1 MRETESS
8 IEKRNTHKNHLS
20 KDENL
25 HISFL
30 CCIFALEMT
39 NQSLYDIILPLAIAD
54 VYTYNIP
61 EALLPIAYRQSPIIG
76 CRVLVPLGKKSIIG
90 IIYRQHEGELPANV
104 KVRDVL
110 QIIDDTPIVTTEQ
123 LKLWEWLSSY
133 YMCTLGEVM
142 AAALPSEII
151 DDNYSAATTQYIQLS
166 PAFLAKEAQE
176 QLLGELKRAK
186 KQEQL
191 VRDFLRLAQNYQVE
205 RRALLDQSG
214 VSGAILRTLIDKGI
228 FLEEERPISRLR
240 QYNGE
245 TQQPHPLDSQQT
257 KAIKEIRE
265 SWQEKNVTLLHGVTS
280 SGKTEVYIH
289 LIEEVLQ
296 QGKQVLYLV
305 PEIALTTQLTDRLQ
319 AVFGDK
325 LVVYHSKFS
334 NAERVEIYNQV
345 QCSSTEVQHSSKLSS
360 EEKTILNYIERE
372 ALNHAEQVETP
383 KTRGRL
389 ILGARSAI
397 FLPFSNLGLI
407 IVDEEHE
414 PSYKQQDPAPRYHAR
429 SAAIMMAHWYG
440 AKVLLGTATPSIES
454 YYNALTGK
462 YGLVEMTERFQGL
475 QLPQITLI
483 DLQRQYHRKEMY
495 GHFSDPL
502 VDRIREELAK
512 GKQVILF
519 QNRRGYAPFLQC
531 PSCGEVPKCPNCD
544 VSMTYHKANRTLV
557 CHCCGHSSSAQN
569 HCPKC
574 KTEYRT
580 QGFGT
585 ERLEEEIQGLF
596 PEARVLRMDLDS
608 TRKKDAYQTII
619 DRFAKHEV
627 DILIGTQMVTKGLH
641 FNDVSLVAVLQ
652 ADSLLNQ
659 PDFRSYEHAFQ
670 MLEQVSGRAGR
681 TGSQGEVMIQTF
693 NTKNPVFEFLKTH
706 NYKGLYHQQIA
717 ERELFKYPPYQRLIM
732 LTLRHRDLGRLEA
745 AATLLQ
751 QSLQQSFGERVSG
764 VIIPSVTKV
773 NNQWVRQ
780 IRLRVETTANITR
793 AKALVK
799 EHIAIVQQHEK
810 CKGTII
816 LPDVDPM

>member
-1 MRETESS
+1 M
-8 IEKRNTHKNHLS
+8 
-20 KDENL
+20 
-25 HISFL
+25 
-30 CCIFALEMT
+30 M

-61 EALLPIAYRQSPIIG
+61 EALLPIANRQSPITG

-90 IIYRQHEGELPANV
+90 IIYRQHEGELPASV

-110 QIIDDTPIVTTEQ
+110 QIVDETPIITTEQ

-166 PAFLAKEAQE
+166 PAYLAKEAQQ
-176 QLLGELKRAK
+176 QLIGELKRAK

-191 VRDFLRLAQNYQVE
+191 VRDFLRLAQNYQLE
-205 RRALLDQSG
+205 RRLLLEQTG
-214 VSGAILRTLIDKGI
+214 VSGAILRILIDKGV
-228 FLEEERPISRLR
+228 FLEEQRPMSRLQ
-240 QYNGE
+240 QYTGE
-245 TQQPHPLDSQQT
+245 TQAPHTLDQQQS
-257 KAIKEIRE
+257 KALAAIQQA
-265 SWQEKNVTLLHGVTS
+265 WEKTPVTLLHGVTS

-289 LIEEVLQ
+289 LIDQVLK

-305 PEIALTTQLTDRLQ
+305 PEIALTTQLTDRLR
-319 AVFGDK
+319 AVFGEQ
-325 LVVYHSKFS
+325 LVVYHSRFS

-345 QCSSTEVQHSSKLSS
+345 QYSSTMVQHSSKLSS
-360 EEKTILNYIERE
+360 EKKTILNNFERE
-372 ALNHAEQVETP
+372 ALNYAEQVDTP

-397 FLPFSNLGLI
+397 FLPFSDLGLI

-454 YYNALTGK
+454 YHNALSGK
-462 YGLVEMTERFQGL
+462 YGLVKMKERFQGL
-475 QLPQITLI
+475 QLPQITMI

-495 GHFSDPL
+495 GHFADPL

-519 QNRRGYAPFLQC
+519 QNRRGYAPVLQC
-531 PSCGEVPKCPNCD
+531 AKCGEAPKCPNCD
-544 VSMTYHKANRTLV
+544 VTMTYHKATNALV
-557 CHCCGHSSSAQN
+557 CHYCGHSTRIPSQ
-569 HCPKC
+569 CPKC
-574 KTEYRT
+574 GGEMRT

-585 ERLEEEIQGLF
+585 ERLEEEIKGLF
-596 PEARVLRMDLDS
+596 PEARVARMDLDS
-608 TRKKDAYQTII
+608 TRKKDSYQQII
-619 DRFAKHEV
+619 DDFAAHRV

-652 ADSLLNQ
+652 ADSLLNM
-659 PDFRSYEHAFQ
+659 PDFRSYEQAFQ

-693 NTKNPVFEFLKTH
+693 NLKNPVFEYLKAH
-706 NYKGLYHQQIA
+706 DYEGLYKQQIA
-717 ERELFKYPPYQRLIM
+717 ERELFKYPPYQRVIM
-732 LTLRHRDLGRLEA
+732 LTLRHRDLGRLDA

-751 QSLQQSFGERVSG
+751 QRLQQSFGKRVSG
-764 VIIPSVTKV
+764 VIIPSVTKIS
-773 NNQWVRQ
+773 NQWVRQ
-780 IRLRVETTANITR
+780 IRMRIESTANIAR
-793 AKALVK
+793 AKALLK
-799 EHIAIVQQHEK
+799 EHIIFVQQQEK

>member
-1 MRETESS
+1 M
-8 IEKRNTHKNHLS
+8 
-20 KDENL
+20 
-25 HISFL
+25 
-30 CCIFALEMT
+30 
-39 NQSLYDIILPLAIAD
+39 LYDIILPLAISD
-54 VYTYNIP
+54 VYTYNILETIQYP
-61 EALLPIAYRQSPIIG
+61 QIG
-76 CRVLVPLGKKSIIG
+76 SRVLVPIGRKSIIG
-90 IIYRQHEGELPANV
+90 IIYRRHEGELAPNI
-104 KVRDVL
+104 KVRD
-110 QIIDDTPIVTTEQ
+110 IIQVIDEQPIVTSKQ
-123 LKLWEWLSSY
+123 FQLWEWLAQY

-166 PAFLAKEAQE
+166 PAYIAKEAQE
-176 QLLGELKRAK
+176 QLSKDLQRAK

-205 RRALLDQSG
+205 RRVLLEQSG
-214 VSGAILRTLIDKGI
+214 VSGAILRILIDKGV
-228 FLEEERPISRLR
+228 FLEEQRPISRLQ
-240 QYNGE
+240 QYTGE
-245 TQQPHPLDSQQT
+245 TQSPHTLDQQQSHALT
-257 KAIKEIRE
+257 AIQQA
-265 SWQEKNVTLLHGVTS
+265 WEKTPVTLLHGVTS

-289 LIEEVLQ
+289 LIDQVLK

-305 PEIALTTQLTDRLQ
+305 PEIALTTQLTDRLR
-319 AVFGDK
+319 AVFGDQ
-325 LVVYHSKFS
+325 LVVYHSRFS

-345 QCSSTEVQHSSKLSS
+345 KGDEAMRRRGEEVKG
-360 EEKTILNYIERE
+360 K
-372 ALNHAEQVETP
+372 V
-383 KTRGRL
+383 

-397 FLPFSNLGLI
+397 FLPFNDLGLI

-454 YYNALTGK
+454 YYNALTSK
-462 YGLVEMTERFQGL
+462 YGLVEMKERFQGL
-475 QLPQITLI
+475 QLPQITMV

-495 GHFSDPL
+495 GHFADPL

-519 QNRRGYAPFLQC
+519 QNRRGYAPVLQC
-531 PSCGEVPKCPNCD
+531 TKCGEAPKCPNCD
-544 VSMTYHKANRTLV
+544 VTMTYHKATNALV
-557 CHCCGHSSSAQN
+557 CHYCGHSTRIPSK
-569 HCPKC
+569 CPKC
-574 KTEYRT
+574 GGEMRT

-585 ERLEEEIQGLF
+585 ERLEEEIKGLF
-596 PEARVLRMDLDS
+596 PEARVARMDLDS
-608 TRKKDAYQTII
+608 TRKKDSYQQII
-619 DRFAKHEV
+619 DDFAAHRV

-652 ADSLLNQ
+652 ADSLLNM
-659 PDFRSYEHAFQ
+659 PDFRSYEQAFQ

-693 NTKNPVFEFLKTH
+693 NPKNPVFEYLKTH
-706 NYKGLYHQQIA
+706 DYEGLYKQQIA

-732 LTLRHRDLGRLEA
+732 LTLRHRDLERLEA
-745 AATLLQ
+745 ATTLLQ
-751 QSLQQSFGERVSG
+751 QRLQQSFGERVSG

-773 NNQWVRQ
+773 SNQWVRQ
-780 IRLRVETTANITR
+780 IRLRVETTANIAR
-793 AKALVK
+793 AKAILK
-799 EHIAIVQQHEK
+799 EQILFVQQQEK

>member
-1 MRETESS
+1 M
-8 IEKRNTHKNHLS
+8 
-20 KDENL
+20 
-25 HISFL
+25 
-30 CCIFALEMT
+30 CIFCCTFAAEMT

-54 VYTYNIP
+54 VYSYNIP
-61 EALLPIAYRQSPIIG
+61 DTLLPIANRQSPIIG
-76 CRVLVPLGKKSIIG
+76 CRVLVPLGKKSVIG
-90 IIYRQHEGELPANV
+90 IIYRRHEGELAPNI
-104 KVRDVL
+104 KVRD
-110 QIIDDTPIVTTEQ
+110 IIQVIDEQPIVTAKQ
-123 LKLWEWLSSY
+123 LQLWDWLAQY

-166 PAFLAKEAQE
+166 AAYLAPEAQE
-176 QLLGELKRAK
+176 QLLKELQRAK

-205 RRALLDQSG
+205 RRVLLEQSG
-214 VSGAILRTLIDKGI
+214 VSGAILRILIDKGV
-228 FLEEERPISRLR
+228 FLEEQRPISRLQ
-240 QYNGE
+240 QYTGE
-245 TQQPHPLDSQQT
+245 TQSPHTLDQQQSHALT
-257 KAIKEIRE
+257 AIQQA
-265 SWQEKNVTLLHGVTS
+265 WEKTPVTLLHGVTS

-289 LIEEVLQ
+289 LIDQVLK

-305 PEIALTTQLTDRLQ
+305 PEIALTTQLTDRLR
-319 AVFGDK
+319 AVFGDQ
-325 LVVYHSKFS
+325 LVVYHSRFS

-345 QCSSTEVQHSSKLSS
+345 ADSYTFEQQLCCTELS
-360 EEKTILNYIERE
+360 EPLNQPCRE
-372 ALNHAEQVETP
+372 G
-383 KTRGRL
+383 KL

-397 FLPFSNLGLI
+397 FLPFNNLGLI

-454 YYNALTGK
+454 YNNALTGK
-462 YGLVEMTERFQGL
+462 YGLVEMKERFQGL
-475 QLPQITLI
+475 QLPRITMI

-495 GHFSDPL
+495 GHFADPL
-502 VDRIREELAK
+502 VDRIREELAN

-519 QNRRGYAPFLQC
+519 QNRRGYAPVLQC
-531 PSCGEVPKCPNCD
+531 TKCGEAPKCPNCD
-544 VSMTYHKANRTLV
+544 VTMTYHKATNSLV
-557 CHCCGHSSSAQN
+557 CHYCGHSTRIPSK
-569 HCPKC
+569 CPKC
-574 KTEYRT
+574 DGEMRT

-585 ERLEEEIQGLF
+585 ERLEEEIKGLF
-596 PEARVLRMDLDS
+596 PNARVARMDLDS
-608 TRKKDAYQTII
+608 TRKKDSYQTII
-619 DRFAKHEV
+619 DTFARHKV

-652 ADSLLNQ
+652 ADSLLNT
-659 PDFRSYEHAFQ
+659 PDFRSYEQAFQ

-693 NTKNPVFEFLKTH
+693 NPKNPVFAYLKAH
-706 NYKGLYHQQIA
+706 DYEGLYKQQIA

-732 LTLRHRDLGRLEA
+732 LTLRHRDLDRLDTA
-745 AATLLQ
+745 AALLQ
-751 QSLQQSFGERVSG
+751 QRLQQSFGERVSG

-773 NNQWVRQ
+773 SNQWVRQ
-780 IRLRVETTANITR
+780 IRLRVETTANIAR
-793 AKALVK
+793 AKALLK
-799 EHIAIVQQHEK
+799 EHIVFVQQQEK

>member
-1 MRETESS
+1 M
-8 IEKRNTHKNHLS
+8 

-25 HISFL
+25 HM
-30 CCIFALEMT
+30 CIFCRTFAFEMT
-39 NQSLYDIILPLAIAD
+39 DQSLYDIILPLAIAD
-54 VYTYNIP
+54 VYTYRTPSIP
-61 EALLPIAYRQSPIIG
+61 LQGGRDVIG
-76 CRVLVPLGKKSIIG
+76 CRVLVPLGKKSVIG
-90 IIYRQHEGELPANV
+90 IIYRKHEGELPANV

-110 QIIDDTPIVTTEQ
+110 QIVDETPIVTAEQ
-123 LKLWEWLSSY
+123 IKLWEWLSSY

-151 DDNYSAATTQYIQLS
+151 DDNYSAATTQYIQLA
-166 PAFLAKEAQE
+166 PAYLAKEAQE
-176 QLLGELKRAK
+176 QLFRELKRAK

-205 RRALLDQSG
+205 RRLLLEQTG
-214 VSGAILRTLIDKGI
+214 VSGAILRTSIDKGI

-240 QYNGE
+240 QYKGE
-245 TQQPHPLDSQQT
+245 TQQPHSLDSQQSR
-257 KAIKEIRE
+257 AIEEIRE

-319 AVFGDK
+319 AVFGDR

-334 NAERVEIYNQV
+334 NAERVEIY
-345 QCSSTEVQHSSKLSS
+345 
-360 EEKTILNYIERE
+360 
-372 ALNHAEQVETP
+372 HACHGTLDI
-383 KTRGRL
+383 GRAEPYGIMGKGRV

-397 FLPFSNLGLI
+397 FLPFSELGLI

-429 SAAIMMAHWYG
+429 SAAIMMAQWYG

-454 YYNALTGK
+454 YHNALSGK

-475 QLPQITLI
+475 QLPTITMI

-495 GHFSDPL
+495 GHFADPL

-557 CHCCGHSSSAQN
+557 CHCCGHSISAPS

-693 NTKNPVFEFLKTH
+693 DPKNSLYQH
-706 NYKGLYHQQIA
+706 LIAHDYQGLYSEQIV
-717 ERELFKYPPYQRLIM
+717 ERKAFGFPPYHRMIM
-732 LTLRHRDLGRLEA
+732 LTLKHRDMQRLTA
-745 AATLLQ
+745 ASSMLQ
-751 QSLQQSFGERVSG
+751 QRLQQAFGSRVSG
-764 VIIPSVTKV
+764 VILPSVARTQ
-773 NNQWVRQ
+773 NMYVRQ
-780 IRLRVETTANITR
+780 IRLTIEANANIVR
-793 AKALVK
+793 AKELVR
-799 EHIAIVQQHEK
+799 EHIGFVQQQSA

>member
-1 MRETESS
+1 M
-8 IEKRNTHKNHLS
+8 
-20 KDENL
+20 
-25 HISFL
+25 
-30 CCIFALEMT
+30 CIFCCTFAAEMT

-61 EALLPIAYRQSPIIG
+61 SEGCRLLDASLSDARQANYGTATPIG

-90 IIYRQHEGELPANV
+90 IIYRKHEGELPANV

-110 QIIDDTPIVTTEQ
+110 QIVDDTPIVTAEQ

-151 DDNYSAATTQYIQLS
+151 DDNYTAATTQYIQLS
-166 PAFLAKEAQE
+166 PAYLAPEAQE
-176 QLLGELKRAK
+176 QLLKELQRAK

-205 RRALLDQSG
+205 RRILLEQSG
-214 VSGAILRTLIDKGI
+214 VSGAILRILIDKVV
-228 FLEEERPISRLR
+228 FLEEQRPISRLQ
-240 QYNGE
+240 QYTGE
-245 TQQPHPLDSQQT
+245 TQSPHTLDPQQS
-257 KAIKEIRE
+257 KALAAIQQA
-265 SWQEKNVTLLHGVTS
+265 WEKTPVTLLHGVTS

-289 LIEEVLQ
+289 LIDEVLK

-305 PEIALTTQLTDRLQ
+305 PEIALTTQLTDRLR
-319 AVFGDK
+319 AVFGDQ
-325 LVVYHSKFS
+325 LVVYHSRFS
-334 NAERVEIYNQV
+334 NAERVEIYNAIKENNSEFKIQN
-345 QCSSTEVQHSSKLSS
+345 SK
-360 EEKTILNYIERE
+360 
-372 ALNHAEQVETP
+372 
-383 KTRGRL
+383 L

-397 FLPFSNLGLI
+397 FLPFNNLGLI

-462 YGLVEMTERFQGL
+462 YGLVEMKERFQGL
-475 QLPQITLI
+475 QLPQITMI

-495 GHFSDPL
+495 GHFADPL

-519 QNRRGYAPFLQC
+519 QNRRGYAPVLQC
-531 PSCGEVPKCPNCD
+531 TKCGEAPKCPNCD
-544 VSMTYHKANRTLV
+544 VTMTYHKATNSLI
-557 CHCCGHSSSAQN
+557 CHYCGHSTRIPSK
-569 HCPKC
+569 CPKC
-574 KTEYRT
+574 GGEMRT

-585 ERLEEEIQGLF
+585 ERLEEEIKGLF
-596 PEARVLRMDLDS
+596 PEARVARMDLDS
-608 TRKKDAYQTII
+608 TRKKDSYQQII
-619 DRFAKHEV
+619 DDFAAHRV

-652 ADSLLNQ
+652 ADSLLNT
-659 PDFRSYEHAFQ
+659 PDFRSYEQAFQ

-693 NTKNPVFEFLKTH
+693 NPKNPVFEYLKAH
-706 NYKGLYHQQIA
+706 DYEGLYKQQIA

-732 LTLRHRDLGRLEA
+732 LTLRHRDLGRLDA

-751 QSLQQSFGERVSG
+751 QRLQQSFGKRVSG
-764 VIIPSVTKV
+764 VIIPSVTKIS
-773 NNQWVRQ
+773 NQWVRQ
-780 IRLRVETTANITR
+780 IRLRVETTANIAR
-793 AKALVK
+793 AKTLLK
-799 EHIAIVQQHEK
+799 EQIVFVQQQEK

>member
-1 MRETESS
+1 M
-8 IEKRNTHKNHLS
+8 L
-20 KDENL
+20 
-25 HISFL
+25 F
-30 CCIFALEMT
+30 
-39 NQSLYDIILPLAIAD
+39 DIILPLAIAD

-61 EALLPIAYRQSPIIG
+61 SEIQYPQIG
-76 CRVLVPLGKKSIIG
+76 MRVLVPLGKKSIIG
-90 IIYRQHEGELPANV
+90 IIYRKHEGELPASV

-110 QIIDDTPIVTTEQ
+110 QIIDDTPIVTAEQ

-166 PAFLAKEAQE
+166 PAYLAKEAQE

-205 RRALLDQSG
+205 RRVLLEQSG
-214 VSGAILRTLIDKGI
+214 VSGAILRTLIDKEI

-245 TQQPHPLDSQQT
+245 TQQPHPLDSQQSR
-257 KAIKEIRE
+257 AISEIRE

-289 LIEEVLQ
+289 LIKEVLQ
-296 QGKQVLYLV
+296 QGKQILYLV

-319 AVFGDK
+319 AVFGDR

-334 NAERVEIYNQV
+334 NAERVEIYH
-345 QCSSTEVQHSSKLSS
+345 EVKGD
-360 EEKTILNYIERE
+360 EAMRRE
-372 ALNHAEQVETP
+372 ARV
-383 KTRGRL
+383 

-397 FLPFSNLGLI
+397 FLPFSDLGLI

-429 SAAIMMAHWYG
+429 SAAIMMAGWYG

-454 YYNALTGK
+454 YHNALSGK

-475 QLPQITLI
+475 QLPQITMI

-495 GHFSDPL
+495 GHFADPL
-502 VDRIREELAK
+502 VYRIREELAK

-557 CHCCGHSSSAQN
+557 CHCCGHSTSAPN

-652 ADSLLNQ
+652 ADSLLNT
-659 PDFRSYEHAFQ
+659 PDFRSYEQAFQ

-693 NTKNPVFEFLKTH
+693 DPKNSLYQH
-706 NYKGLYHQQIA
+706 LIQHDYQGLYAEQIA
-717 ERELFKYPPYQRLIM
+717 ERKAFGFPPYYRMIM
-732 LTLRHRDLGRLEA
+732 LTLKHRDMQRLTA
-745 AATLLQ
+745 ASDVLQRRLQ
-751 QSLQQSFGERVSG
+751 QAFGTRVSG
-764 VIIPSVTKV
+764 VIVPSVARTQ
-773 NNQWVRQ
+773 NMYVRQ
-780 IRLRVETTANITR
+780 IRLTIEVTANITR
-793 AKALVK
+793 AKEMVR
-799 EHIAIVQQHEK
+799 EQIRWVQQQTQ
-810 CKGTII
+810 CRGVVI

>member
-1 MRETESS
+1 
-8 IEKRNTHKNHLS
+8 
-20 KDENL
+20 
-25 HISFL
+25 
-30 CCIFALEMT
+30 MT

-54 VYTYNIP
+54 VYTYRISDAR
-61 EALLPIAYRQSPIIG
+61 EASYGTAAPNGDGKAQALIG
-76 CRVLVPLGKKSIIG
+76 RRVLVPLGKKSIIG
-90 IIYRQHEGELPANV
+90 IIYRQHEGELPASV

-110 QIIDDTPIVTTEQ
+110 QIIDDTPIVTAEQ

-166 PAFLAKEAQE
+166 PAYLAKEAQE
-176 QLLGELKRAK
+176 QLFGELKRAK

-205 RRALLDQSG
+205 RRLLLEQSG

-228 FLEEERPISRLR
+228 FIEEERPISRLR
-240 QYNGE
+240 QYKGE
-245 TQQPHPLDSQQT
+245 TQKPHTLDSQQSR
-257 KAIKEIRE
+257 AIDEIRK

-319 AVFGDK
+319 AVFGDR

-334 NAERVEIYNQV
+334 NAERVEIYH
-345 QCSSTEVQHSSKLSS
+345 EVKGD
-360 EEKTILNYIERE
+360 EAMRRE
-372 ALNHAEQVETP
+372 ARV
-383 KTRGRL
+383 

-397 FLPFSNLGLI
+397 FLPFSELGLI

-429 SAAIMMAHWYG
+429 SAAIMMAQWYG

-454 YYNALTGK
+454 YHNALSGK

-475 QLPQITLI
+475 QLPQITMI

-495 GHFSDPL
+495 GHFADPL
-502 VDRIREELAK
+502 VYRIREELAK

-544 VSMTYHKANRTLV
+544 VSITYHKANRTLV
-557 CHCCGHSSSAQN
+557 CHCCGHSTSAPN

-693 NTKNPVFEFLKTH
+693 DPKNSLYQH
-706 NYKGLYHQQIA
+706 LIAHDYQGLYSEQIA
-717 ERELFKYPPYQRLIM
+717 ERKAFGFPPYHRMIM
-732 LTLRHRDLGRLEA
+732 LTLKHRDMQRLTA
-745 AATLLQ
+745 ASSVLQ
-751 QSLQQSFGERVSG
+751 QRLQQAFGSRVSG
-764 VIIPSVTKV
+764 VILPSVARTQ
-773 NNQWVRQ
+773 NMYVRQ
-780 IRLRVETTANITR
+780 IRLTIEANANIVR
-793 AKALVK
+793 AKEMVR
-799 EHIAIVQQHEK
+799 EQSRWVQQQTQ
-810 CKGTII
+810 CKGVVI

>member
-1 MRETESS
+1 M
-8 IEKRNTHKNHLS
+8 L
-20 KDENL
+20 
-25 HISFL
+25 F
-30 CCIFALEMT
+30 
-39 NQSLYDIILPLAIAD
+39 DIILPLAIAD

-61 EALLPIAYRQSPIIG
+61 NTLLPIANCQSPIIG

-90 IIYRQHEGELPANV
+90 IIYRKHEGELPENV
-104 KVRDVL
+104 KVRDIL
-110 QIIDDTPIVTTEQ
+110 QVVDGTPIVTPQQ
-123 LKLWEWLSSY
+123 LQLWEWLSSY

-151 DDNYSAATTQYIQLS
+151 DDNFSAATTQYIQLS
-166 PAFLAKEAQE
+166 PAYIATGAQE

-191 VRDFLRLAQNYQVE
+191 VRDFLHLAQNYQVE
-205 RRALLDQSG
+205 RRVLLEQSG

-240 QYNGE
+240 QYTGN
-245 TQQPHPLDSQQT
+245 TQTPHTLDNQQSR
-257 KAIKEIRE
+257 AITEIRD
-265 SWQEKNVTLLHGVTS
+265 SWKEKNVTLLHGVTS

-289 LIEEVLQ
+289 LIDEVLK

-305 PEIALTTQLTDRLQ
+305 PEIALTTQLPDRLQ

-325 LVVYHSKFS
+325 LVVYHSRFS
-334 NAERVEIYNQV
+334 NAERVEIYNEV

-360 EEKTILNYIERE
+360 KEKTILNNIERE
-372 ALNHAEQVETP
+372 ALNYAEQVDTP

-397 FLPFSNLGLI
+397 FLPFSDLGLI

-429 SAAIMMAHWYG
+429 SAAIMMAQWYG

-454 YYNALTGK
+454 YYNALSGK
-462 YGLVEMTERFQGL
+462 YGLVEMKERFQGL
-475 QLPQITLI
+475 QLPRITMI

-495 GHFSDPL
+495 GHFADPL

-531 PSCGEVPKCPNCD
+531 PNCGEVPKCPNCD
-544 VSMTYHKANRTLV
+544 VSMTYHKANHTLV
-557 CHCCGHSSSAQN
+557 CHCCGHSATAPN

-585 ERLEEEIQGLF
+585 ERLEEEIHGLF
-596 PEARVLRMDLDS
+596 PNARVARMDLDS

-619 DRFAKHEV
+619 DQFAKHEV

-659 PDFRSYEHAFQ
+659 PNFRSYEQAFQ

-693 NTKNPVFEFLKTH
+693 DPKNSLYQHLIEH
-706 NYKGLYHQQIA
+706 DYQGLFAEQIA
-717 ERELFKYPPYQRLIM
+717 ERQAFAFPPFHRMIM
-732 LTLRHRDLGRLEA
+732 LTLKHRDMGRLEA
-745 AATLLQ
+745 ASGLLQ
-751 QSLQQSFGERVSG
+751 QRLQQVFGARISG
-764 VIIPSVTKV
+764 VIMPSIARTQ
-773 NNQWVRQ
+773 NMHVRQ
-780 IRLRVETTANITR
+780 IRLTIEANANIAR
-793 AKALVK
+793 AKEMVREQIKLVM
-799 EHIAIVQQHEK
+799 QHATS
-810 CKGTII
+810 KGTII
-816 LPDVDPM
+816 QPDVDPM

>member
-1 MRETESS
+1 MGNES
-8 IEKRNTHKNHLS
+8 L
-20 KDENL
+20 
-25 HISFL
+25 F
-30 CCIFALEMT
+30 
-39 NQSLYDIILPLAIAD
+39 DIILPLAIAD
-54 VYTYNIP
+54 VYTYRIP
-61 EALLPIAYRQSPIIG
+61 SIPLQGGRDVIG

-90 IIYRQHEGELPANV
+90 IIYRKHEGELPASV

-110 QIIDDTPIVTTEQ
+110 QIVDETPIVTAEQ

-205 RRALLDQSG
+205 RRILLEQSG

-240 QYNGE
+240 QYTGE
-245 TQQPHPLDSQQT
+245 TQIPHSLDSQQSR
-257 KAIKEIRE
+257 AIAEIRE

-334 NAERVEIYNQV
+334 NAERVEIYHEVRQASPK
-345 QCSSTEVQHSSKLSS
+345 SSPKGKDFNFE
-360 EEKTILNYIERE
+360 
-372 ALNHAEQVETP
+372 ETP
-383 KTRGRL
+383 PSFQGGDGGRL

-397 FLPFSNLGLI
+397 FLPFSDLGLI

-429 SAAIMMAHWYG
+429 SAAIMMAQWYG

-454 YYNALTGK
+454 YHNALNGK

-475 QLPQITLI
+475 QLPQITMI

-495 GHFSDPL
+495 GHFADPL

-544 VSMTYHKANRTLV
+544 VSMTYHKANRSLV
-557 CHCCGHSSSAQN
+557 CHCCGHSTSAPTL
-569 HCPKC
+569 CPKC
-574 KTEYRT
+574 KIEYRT

-693 NTKNPVFEFLKTH
+693 DPKNSLYQH
-706 NYKGLYHQQIA
+706 LIQHDYQGLYAEQIA
-717 ERELFKYPPYQRLIM
+717 ERKAFSFPPYHRMIM
-732 LTLRHRDLGRLEA
+732 LTLKHRDMGRLEA
-745 AATLLQ
+745 ASGLLQ
-751 QSLQQSFGERVSG
+751 QRLHQAFGSRVSG
-764 VIIPSVTKV
+764 VIVPSVARTQ
-773 NNQWVRQ
+773 NMYVRQ
-780 IRLRVETTANITR
+780 IRLTIEANANITR
-793 AKALVK
+793 AKEMVR
-799 EHIAIVQQHEK
+799 EQSRWVQQQTQ
-810 CKGTII
+810 CKGVVI

>member
-1 MRETESS
+1 M
-8 IEKRNTHKNHLS
+8 
-20 KDENL
+20 

-30 CCIFALEMT
+30 FCTFAFEMT

-61 EALLPIAYRQSPIIG
+61 EALLPIAYRLSPITG

-90 IIYRQHEGELPANV
+90 IIYRQHEGELPASV

-110 QIIDDTPIVTTEQ
+110 QIVDETPIITAEQ

-166 PAFLAKEAQE
+166 PAYLAKEAQQ
-176 QLLGELKRAK
+176 QLIGELKRAK

-191 VRDFLRLAQNYQVE
+191 VQDFLRLAQNYQLE
-205 RRALLDQSG
+205 RRLLLEQTG

-228 FLEEERPISRLR
+228 FIEEERPISRLR
-240 QYNGE
+240 QYNGD
-245 TQQPHPLDSQQT
+245 TQKPHSLDSQQSI
-257 KAIKEIRE
+257 AIAEIRE

-334 NAERVEIYNQV
+334 NAERVEIYH
-345 QCSSTEVQHSSKLSS
+345 EVKGD
-360 EEKTILNYIERE
+360 EAMRRE
-372 ALNHAEQVETP
+372 ARV
-383 KTRGRL
+383 

-462 YGLVEMTERFQGL
+462 YGLVEMKERYKGL
-475 QLPQITLI
+475 QLPQITMI

-495 GHFSDPL
+495 GHFADPL
-502 VDRIREELAK
+502 VDRIREELSK

-519 QNRRGYAPFLQC
+519 QNRRGYAPVLQC
-531 PSCGEVPKCPNCD
+531 TKCGEAPKCPNCD
-544 VSMTYHKANRTLV
+544 VTMTYHKATNSLV
-557 CHCCGHSSSAQN
+557 CHYCGHSTRIPSK
-569 HCPKC
+569 CPKC
-574 KTEYRT
+574 GGEMRT

-585 ERLEEEIQGLF
+585 ERLEEEIKGLF
-596 PEARVLRMDLDS
+596 PDARVARMDLDS
-608 TRKKDAYQTII
+608 TRKKDSYQQII
-619 DRFAKHEV
+619 DDFAAHRV

-641 FNDVSLVAVLQ
+641 FNEVSLVAVLQ
-652 ADSLLNQ
+652 ADSLLNT
-659 PDFRSYEHAFQ
+659 PDFRSYEQAFQ

-693 NTKNPVFEFLKTH
+693 NPKNPVFEHLKAH
-706 NYKGLYHQQIA
+706 DYEGLYKQQIA

-732 LTLRHRDLGRLEA
+732 LTLRHRDLGRLDA

-751 QSLQQSFGERVSG
+751 QRLQQSFGDRVSR

-773 NNQWVRQ
+773 SNQWVRQ
-780 IRLRVETTANITR
+780 IRLRIETTANIAR
-793 AKALVK
+793 AKALLK
-799 EHIAIVQQHEK
+799 EHIAFVQQQEK

>member
-1 MRETESS
+1 M
-8 IEKRNTHKNHLS
+8 
-20 KDENL
+20 
-25 HISFL
+25 
-30 CCIFALEMT
+30 M

-54 VYTYNIP
+54 VYTYRVSDA
-61 EALLPIAYRQSPIIG
+61 ALRAPQQSTDCSGPPLRDGVPPIG

-90 IIYRQHEGELPANV
+90 IIYRKHEGELPASV

-110 QIIDDTPIVTTEQ
+110 QIIDDTPIVTAEQ

-166 PAFLAKEAQE
+166 PAYLAKEAQE

-205 RRALLDQSG
+205 RRILLEQSG

-240 QYNGE
+240 QYTGE
-245 TQQPHPLDSQQT
+245 TQKPHTLDSQQSR
-257 KAIKEIRE
+257 AIAEIRE

-296 QGKQVLYLV
+296 LGKQVLYLV

-319 AVFGDK
+319 AIFGDK

-334 NAERVEIYNQV
+334 NAERVEIYH
-345 QCSSTEVQHSSKLSS
+345 EVKGD
-360 EEKTILNYIERE
+360 EAMRRE
-372 ALNHAEQVETP
+372 ARV
-383 KTRGRL
+383 

-397 FLPFSNLGLI
+397 FLPFSELGLI

-429 SAAIMMAHWYG
+429 SAAIMMAGWYG

-454 YYNALTGK
+454 YHNALSRK

-475 QLPQITLI
+475 QLPQITMI

-495 GHFSDPL
+495 GHFADPL
-502 VDRIREELAK
+502 VYRIREELAK

-557 CHCCGHSSSAQN
+557 CHCCGHSTSAPN

-652 ADSLLNQ
+652 ADSLLNT

-681 TGSQGEVMIQTF
+681 TGSQGEVMLQTF
-693 NTKNPVFEFLKTH
+693 DPKNSLYQH
-706 NYKGLYHQQIA
+706 LIQHDYQGLYAEQIA
-717 ERELFKYPPYQRLIM
+717 ERKAFGFPPYYRMIMLMLKHRDMQRL
-732 LTLRHRDLGRLEA
+732 TA
-745 AATLLQ
+745 ASDMLQ
-751 QSLQQSFGERVSG
+751 QRLQQAFGTRVSG
-764 VIIPSVTKV
+764 VIVPSVARTQ
-773 NNQWVRQ
+773 NMYVRQ
-780 IRLRVETTANITR
+780 IRLTIEANANITR
-793 AKALVK
+793 AKALLK
-799 EHIAIVQQHEK
+799 EHISFVQQQDK

>member
-1 MRETESS
+1 
-8 IEKRNTHKNHLS
+8 
-20 KDENL
+20 
-25 HISFL
+25 
-30 CCIFALEMT
+30 MT

-54 VYTYNIP
+54 VYTYRVVDAR
-61 EALLPIAYRQSPIIG
+61 EASYGTAAPIG
-76 CRVLVPLGKKSIIG
+76 CRVLVPLGKKSVIG
-90 IIYRQHEGELPANV
+90 IIYRKHEGELPANV

-110 QIIDDTPIVTTEQ
+110 QIVDETPIVTAEQ
-123 LKLWEWLSSY
+123 IKLWEWLSSY

-151 DDNYSAATTQYIQLS
+151 DDNYSAATTQYIQLA
-166 PAFLAKEAQE
+166 PAYLAQEAQE
-176 QLLGELKRAK
+176 QLFRELKRAK

-205 RRALLDQSG
+205 RRLLLEQAG

-240 QYNGE
+240 QYKGE
-245 TQQPHPLDSQQT
+245 TQKPHTLDSQQSR
-257 KAIKEIRE
+257 AIEEIRK

-319 AVFGDK
+319 AVFGDR

-334 NAERVEIYNQV
+334 NAERVEIY
-345 QCSSTEVQHSSKLSS
+345 
-360 EEKTILNYIERE
+360 
-372 ALNHAEQVETP
+372 HACHGTLDI
-383 KTRGRL
+383 GRAEPYGIMGKGRV

-397 FLPFSNLGLI
+397 FLPFSELGLI
-407 IVDEEHE
+407 VVDEEHE

-429 SAAIMMAHWYG
+429 SAAIMMAQWHG

-454 YYNALTGK
+454 YHNALSGK

-475 QLPQITLI
+475 QLPTITMI

-495 GHFSDPL
+495 GHFADPL

-557 CHCCGHSSSAQN
+557 CHCCGHSISAPS

-608 TRKKDAYQTII
+608 TRKKDAYQRII

-693 NTKNPVFEFLKTH
+693 NPKNSLYQH
-706 NYKGLYHQQIA
+706 LIAHDYQGLYSEQIA
-717 ERELFKYPPYQRLIM
+717 ERKAFGFPPDHRMIM
-732 LTLRHRDLGRLEA
+732 LTLKHRDMQRLTA
-745 AATLLQ
+745 ASSMLQ
-751 QSLQQSFGERVSG
+751 QRLQQAFGRRVSG
-764 VIIPSVTKV
+764 VILPTVARTQ
-773 NNQWVRQ
+773 NMYVRQ
-780 IRLRVETTANITR
+780 IRLTIEANANIVR
-793 AKALVK
+793 AKELVR
-799 EHIAIVQQHEK
+799 EHIGFVQQQSA

>member
-1 MRETESS
+1 
-8 IEKRNTHKNHLS
+8 
-20 KDENL
+20 
-25 HISFL
+25 
-30 CCIFALEMT
+30 MT

-61 EALLPIAYRQSPIIG
+61 EALLPIANSQSPIIG

-90 IIYRQHEGELPANV
+90 IIYRQHEGELPASV
-104 KVRDVL
+104 KVRDVM
-110 QIIDDTPIVTTEQ
+110 QIVDETPIVTAEQ

-166 PAFLAKEAQE
+166 PAYLAKEAHE

-205 RRALLDQSG
+205 RRLLLERTG

-240 QYNGE
+240 QYKGE
-245 TQQPHPLDSQQT
+245 TQQPHPLDSQQSR
-257 KAIKEIRE
+257 AIEEIRK

-334 NAERVEIYNQV
+334 NAERVEIYH
-345 QCSSTEVQHSSKLSS
+345 EVKGD
-360 EEKTILNYIERE
+360 EAMRRE
-372 ALNHAEQVETP
+372 ARV
-383 KTRGRL
+383 

-397 FLPFSNLGLI
+397 FLPFNNLELI

-414 PSYKQQDPAPRYHAR
+414 PNYKQQDPAPRYHAR

-454 YYNALTGK
+454 YHNALSGK
-462 YGLVEMTERFQGL
+462 YGLVEMKERFQGL
-475 QLPQITLI
+475 QLPQITMI

-495 GHFSDPL
+495 GHFADPL
-502 VDRIREELAK
+502 VDKIREELAK

-519 QNRRGYAPFLQC
+519 QNRRGYAPVLQC
-531 PSCGEVPKCPNCD
+531 TKCGEAPKCPNCD
-544 VSMTYHKANRTLV
+544 VTMTYHKATNSLV
-557 CHCCGHSSSAQN
+557 CHYCGHSTRIPSQ
-569 HCPKC
+569 CPKC
-574 KTEYRT
+574 GGEMRT

-585 ERLEEEIQGLF
+585 ERLEEEINGLF
-596 PEARVLRMDLDS
+596 PEARVARMDLDS

-619 DRFAKHEV
+619 DQFANHEV

-652 ADSLLNQ
+652 ADSLLNT
-659 PDFRSYEHAFQ
+659 PDFRSYEQAFQ

-693 NTKNPVFEFLKTH
+693 NPKNPVFEFLKTH
-706 NYKGLYHQQIA
+706 DYEGLYSQQIA

-745 AATLLQ
+745 AASLLQ
-751 QSLQQSFGERVSG
+751 QRLQQSFGERVSG

-773 NNQWVRQ
+773 SNQWVRQ
-780 IRLRVETTANITR
+780 IRLRIETTANIAR

-799 EHIAIVQQHEK
+799 EHITFVQQHEK

>member
-1 MRETESS
+1 M
-8 IEKRNTHKNHLS
+8 L
-20 KDENL
+20 
-25 HISFL
+25 F
-30 CCIFALEMT
+30 
-39 NQSLYDIILPLAIAD
+39 DIILPLAIAD

-61 EALLPIAYRQSPIIG
+61 ETIQYPLTG
-76 CRVLVPLGKKSIIG
+76 KRVLVPLGRKSIIG
-90 IIYRQHEGELPANV
+90 IIYRKHEGELPANI

-110 QIIDDTPIVTTEQ
+110 QIIDEEPIVTAEQ

-151 DDNYSAATTQYIQLS
+151 DDNYSAATTQYIQLA
-166 PAFLAKEAQE
+166 PAYLAKEAQE

-205 RRALLDQSG
+205 RRVLLEQSG
-214 VSGAILRTLIDKGI
+214 VSGAILRTLIEKGV
-228 FLEEERPISRLR
+228 FLDEQRPVSRLL
-240 QYNGE
+240 QYTGE
-245 TQQPHPLDSQQT
+245 IQSPKTLDIQQSRALT
-257 KAIKEIRE
+257 AIQRA
-265 SWQEKNVTLLHGVTS
+265 WEKTPVTLLHGVTS

-289 LIEEVLQ
+289 LIDQALK

-305 PEIALTTQLTDRLQ
+305 PEIALTTQLTDRLR
-319 AVFGDK
+319 AVFGDQ
-325 LVVYHSKFS
+325 LLVYHSKFS

-345 QCSSTEVQHSSKLSS
+345 QHSSKIVQNSS
-360 EEKTILNYIERE
+360 ILNDTKRE
-372 ALNHAEQVETP
+372 ALNNIEHSKRREA
-383 KTRGRL
+383 RGRV

-397 FLPFSNLGLI
+397 FLPFNDLGLI

-429 SAAIMMAHWYG
+429 SAAIMMAYWYG
-440 AKVLLGTATPSIES
+440 AKALLGTATPSIES
-454 YYNALTGK
+454 YYNALIGK
-462 YGLVEMTERFQGL
+462 YGLVEMKERFQGL
-475 QLPQITLI
+475 QLPQISMI

-495 GHFSDPL
+495 GHFADPL

-519 QNRRGYAPFLQC
+519 QNRRGYAPVLQC
-531 PSCGEVPKCPNCD
+531 TKCGEAPKCPNCD
-544 VSMTYHKANRTLV
+544 VTMTYHKATNSLV
-557 CHCCGHSSSAQN
+557 CHYCGHSTRIPSK
-569 HCPKC
+569 CPKC
-574 KTEYRT
+574 GGEMRT

-596 PEARVLRMDLDS
+596 PEARVARMDLDS

-619 DRFAKHEV
+619 DRFANHEV

-652 ADSLLNQ
+652 ADSLLNT
-659 PDFRSYEHAFQ
+659 PDFRSYEQAFQ

-693 NTKNPVFEFLKTH
+693 NPKNPIFEYLKTH
-706 NYKGLYHQQIA
+706 DYEGLYQQQIA

-751 QSLQQSFGERVSG
+751 QRLQQSFGERVSG
-764 VIIPSVTKV
+764 VIIPSVTKIS
-773 NNQWVRQ
+773 NQWVRQ
-780 IRLRVETTANITR
+780 IRLRVETTANIAQ

-799 EHIAIVQQHEK
+799 EHITFVQRQEK
-810 CKGTII
+810 SKGTII

>member
-1 MRETESS
+1 M
-8 IEKRNTHKNHLS
+8 
-20 KDENL
+20 
-25 HISFL
+25 
-30 CCIFALEMT
+30 
-39 NQSLYDIILPLAIAD
+39 LYDIILPLAIAD
-54 VYTYNIP
+54 VYTYRTPSIP
-61 EALLPIAYRQSPIIG
+61 LQGGRDLIG

-90 IIYRQHEGELPANV
+90 IIYRKHEGELPATV

-110 QIIDDTPIVTTEQ
+110 QIIDDTPIVTPQQ

-151 DDNYSAATTQYIQLS
+151 DDNYSAATTQYIHLHPSQADPLQREITLNS
-166 PAFLAKEAQE
+166 LR
-176 QLLGELKRAK
+176 RAK
-186 KQEQL
+186 
-191 VRDFLRLAQNYQVE
+191 AQYKLLDTALWLMDIGYGTPKGLKDNGVE
-205 RRALLDQSG
+205 RRVLLEKSG

-240 QYNGE
+240 QYTGDI
-245 TQQPHPLDSQQT
+245 QAPHTLDSQQSR
-257 KAIKEIRE
+257 AITEIRE
-265 SWQEKNVTLLHGVTS
+265 SWKEKNVTLLHGVTS

-289 LIEEVLQ
+289 LIDEVLK

-305 PEIALTTQLTDRLQ
+305 PEIALTTQLTDRLR

-325 LVVYHSKFS
+325 LVVYHSRFS

-345 QCSSTEVQHSSKLSS
+345 QYSSTLSSK
-360 EEKTILNYIERE
+360 EKTIMNNIERE
-372 ALNHAEQVETP
+372 ALNYVEQVDTP
-383 KTRGRL
+383 KKMGRL

-397 FLPFSNLGLI
+397 FLPFSDLGLI

-429 SAAIMMAHWYG
+429 SAAIMMAQWYN

-454 YYNALTGK
+454 YNNALNEK

-475 QLPQITLI
+475 QLPHITLI

-495 GHFSDPL
+495 GHFADPL
-502 VDRIREELAK
+502 VDRICEELAK
-512 GKQVILF
+512 GKQIILF

-557 CHCCGHSSSAQN
+557 CHCCGHSTSAPTL
-569 HCPKC
+569 CPKC

-585 ERLEEEIQGLF
+585 ERLEEEIKGLF
-596 PEARVLRMDLDS
+596 PEARVARMDLDS

-652 ADSLLNQ
+652 ADSILNQ

-681 TGSQGEVMIQTF
+681 TGAQGEVMIQTF
-693 NTKNPVFEFLKTH
+693 DPKNS
-706 NYKGLYHQQIA
+706 LYQHLIQHDYQALYAEQMA
-717 ERELFKYPPYQRLIM
+717 ERQAFAFPPFHRIIM
-732 LTLRHRDLGRLEA
+732 LTLKHRDLQRLTA
-745 AATLLQ
+745 ASDMLQ
-751 QSLQQSFGERVSG
+751 QRLQQVFGARVSG
-764 VIIPSVTKV
+764 VIIPSIARTQ
-773 NNQWVRQ
+773 NMYVRQ
-780 IRLRVETTANITR
+780 IRLTIEANANITR
-793 AKALVK
+793 AKEMVR
-799 EHIAIVQQHEK
+799 EQIGFVQQQAP

>member
-1 MRETESS
+1 
-8 IEKRNTHKNHLS
+8 
-20 KDENL
+20 
-25 HISFL
+25 
-30 CCIFALEMT
+30 MT
-39 NQSLYDIILPLAIAD
+39 DHSLYDIILPLAIAD

-61 EALLPIAYRQSPIIG
+61 ASLLPIANSQSPLTG
-76 CRVLVPLGKKSIIG
+76 RRVLIPLGKKSIIG
-90 IIYRQHEGELPANV
+90 IIYCKHEGELPASV

-151 DDNYSAATTQYIQLS
+151 DDNYSVATTQYIQLS
-166 PAFLAKEAQE
+166 PAYLAKEAQE
-176 QLLGELKRAK
+176 QLLGDLKRAK

-205 RRALLDQSG
+205 RRLLLEQAG

-228 FLEEERPISRLR
+228 FLEEARPISRLR
-240 QYNGE
+240 QYTGE
-245 TQQPHPLDSQQT
+245 IQQPHTLDSQQSR
-257 KAIKEIRE
+257 AIAAIRE

-289 LIEEVLQ
+289 LIEEILN

-334 NAERVEIYNQV
+334 NAERVEIYNTIQENNSEFKI
-345 QCSSTEVQHSSKLSS
+345 QNSK
-360 EEKTILNYIERE
+360 
-372 ALNHAEQVETP
+372 
-383 KTRGRL
+383 L

-397 FLPFSNLGLI
+397 FLPFNDLGLI
-407 IVDEEHE
+407 VVDEEHE

-429 SAAIMMAHWYG
+429 SAAIMMAHWFK

-454 YYNALTGK
+454 YYNALIGK

-475 QLPQITLI
+475 QLPKITMI

-502 VDRIREELAK
+502 VDRMREELAR

-519 QNRRGYAPFLQC
+519 QNRRGYAPVLQC
-531 PSCGEVPKCPNCD
+531 TKCGEAPKCPNCD
-544 VSMTYHKANRTLV
+544 VTMTFHKTTNSLV
-557 CHCCGHSSSAQN
+557 CHYCGHSTRIPAI
-569 HCPKC
+569 CPKC
-574 KTEYRT
+574 GGEMRT

-585 ERLEEEIQGLF
+585 ERLEEEIKGLF
-596 PEARVLRMDLDS
+596 PEVRVARMDLDS
-608 TRKKDAYQTII
+608 TRKKDSYQQII
-619 DRFAKHEV
+619 DDFAAHRV

-659 PDFRSYEHAFQ
+659 PDFRSYEQAFQ

-693 NTKNPVFEFLKTH
+693 NPKNPVFEHLKAH
-706 NYKGLYHQQIA
+706 DYKGLYCQQIA

-732 LTLRHRDLGRLEA
+732 LNLRHRDLDRLNA

-751 QSLQQSFGERVSG
+751 QRLQQSFEERVSG

-773 NNQWVRQ
+773 SNQWIRQ
-780 IRLRVETTANITR
+780 IRLRIETTANIAR
-793 AKALVK
+793 AKSILK
-799 EHIAIVQQHEK
+799 EHITFILQQDN
-810 CKGTII
+810 CKGTSIQLDI
-816 LPDVDPM
+816 DPI

>member
-1 MRETESS
+1 
-8 IEKRNTHKNHLS
+8 
-20 KDENL
+20 
-25 HISFL
+25 
-30 CCIFALEMT
+30 MT
-39 NQSLYDIILPLAIAD
+39 NQSLYDIILPLAIGG
-54 VYTYNIP
+54 VYTYRTPSIP
-61 EALLPIAYRQSPIIG
+61 LQGGRDLIG
-76 CRVLVPLGKKSIIG
+76 CRVLVPLGKKSVIG
-90 IIYRQHEGELPANV
+90 IIYRRHEGELAPNI
-104 KVRDVL
+104 KVRDIIQVIDEQPVVTPKQL
-110 QIIDDTPIVTTEQ
+110 Q
-123 LKLWEWLSSY
+123 LWEWLAQY

-166 PAFLAKEAQE
+166 PAYLAPEAQE
-176 QLLGELKRAK
+176 QLLKELQRAK

-205 RRALLDQSG
+205 RRVLLEQSG
-214 VSGAILRTLIDKGI
+214 VSGAILRTLIDKGV
-228 FLEEERPISRLR
+228 FLEDQRPISRLQ
-240 QYNGE
+240 QYTGE
-245 TQQPHPLDSQQT
+245 TQSPHTLDQQQSH
-257 KAIKEIRE
+257 ALASIQQA
-265 SWQEKNVTLLHGVTS
+265 WEKTPVTLLHGVTS

-289 LIEEVLQ
+289 LIDQVLK

-305 PEIALTTQLTDRLQ
+305 PEIALTTQLTDRLR
-319 AVFGDK
+319 AVFGEQ
-325 LVVYHSKFS
+325 LVVYHSRFS
-334 NAERVEIYNQV
+334 NAERVEIYH
-345 QCSSTEVQHSSKLSS
+345 EVKGD
-360 EEKTILNYIERE
+360 EAMRRE
-372 ALNHAEQVETP
+372 ARV
-383 KTRGRL
+383 

-440 AKVLLGTATPSIES
+440 AKVLLGTATPSVES

-462 YGLVEMTERFQGL
+462 YGLVEMKERYKGL
-475 QLPQITLI
+475 QLPQITMI

-495 GHFSDPL
+495 GHFADPL

-519 QNRRGYAPFLQC
+519 QNRRGYAPVLQC
-531 PSCGEVPKCPNCD
+531 TKCGEAPKCPNCD
-544 VSMTYHKANRTLV
+544 VTMTYHKATNSLV
-557 CHCCGHSSSAQN
+557 CHYCGHSTRIPSK
-569 HCPKC
+569 CPKC
-574 KTEYRT
+574 GGEMRT

-585 ERLEEEIQGLF
+585 ERLEEEIKGLF
-596 PEARVLRMDLDS
+596 PDARVARMDLDS
-608 TRKKDAYQTII
+608 TRKKDSYQRII
-619 DRFAKHEV
+619 DDFAAHRV

-652 ADSLLNQ
+652 ADSLLNT
-659 PDFRSYEHAFQ
+659 PDFRSYEQAFQ

-693 NTKNPVFEFLKTH
+693 NPKNPVFEHLKAH
-706 NYKGLYHQQIA
+706 DYEGLYKQQIA

-732 LTLRHRDLGRLEA
+732 LTLRHRDLGRLDA

-751 QSLQQSFGERVSG
+751 QRLQQSFGDRVSG

-773 NNQWVRQ
+773 SNQWVRQ
-780 IRLRVETTANITR
+780 IRLRVETNANIAR
-793 AKALVK
+793 AKTLLK
-799 EHIAIVQQHEK
+799 EHISFVQQQEN

>member
-1 MRETESS
+1 
-8 IEKRNTHKNHLS
+8 
-20 KDENL
+20 
-25 HISFL
+25 
-30 CCIFALEMT
+30 MT

-54 VYTYNIP
+54 VYTYRTPSIP
-61 EALLPIAYRQSPIIG
+61 LQGGRDVIG

-90 IIYRQHEGELPANV
+90 IIYRKHEGELPANV

-110 QIIDDTPIVTTEQ
+110 QIVDETPIVTAEQ

-151 DDNYSAATTQYIQLS
+151 DDNYSAATTQYIQLA
-166 PAFLAKEAQE
+166 PAYLAKEAQE
-176 QLLGELKRAK
+176 QLFGELKRAK

-205 RRALLDQSG
+205 RRLLLEQTG

-240 QYNGE
+240 QYKGE
-245 TQQPHPLDSQQT
+245 TQQPHTLDSQQSR
-257 KAIKEIRE
+257 AIEEIRK

-319 AVFGDK
+319 AVFGDR

-334 NAERVEIYNQV
+334 NAERVEIYN
-345 QCSSTEVQHSSKLSS
+345 EVKGDRL
-360 EEKTILNYIERE
+360 K
-372 ALNHAEQVETP
+372 V
-383 KTRGRL
+383 KGRV

-397 FLPFSNLGLI
+397 FLPFSELGLI
-407 IVDEEHE
+407 VVDEEHE

-429 SAAIMMAHWYG
+429 SAAIMMAQWYG

-454 YYNALTGK
+454 YHNALSGK

-475 QLPQITLI
+475 QLPKITMI

-495 GHFSDPL
+495 GHFADPL

-557 CHCCGHSSSAQN
+557 CHCCGHSISAPS

-585 ERLEEEIQGLF
+585 ERLEEEIKGLF
-596 PEARVLRMDLDS
+596 PDARVLRMDLDS

-627 DILIGTQMVTKGLH
+627 NILIGTQMVTKGLH

-693 NTKNPVFEFLKTH
+693 DPKNSLYQH
-706 NYKGLYHQQIA
+706 LIAHDYQGLYSEQIA
-717 ERELFKYPPYQRLIM
+717 ERKAFGFPPYHRMIM
-732 LTLRHRDLGRLEA
+732 LTLKHRDMQRLTA
-745 AATLLQ
+745 ASSMLQ
-751 QSLQQSFGERVSG
+751 QRLQQVFGSRVSG
-764 VIIPSVTKV
+764 VILPSMARTQ
-773 NNQWVRQ
+773 NMYVRQ
-780 IRLRVETTANITR
+780 IRLTIEATANIAR
-793 AKALVK
+793 AKEMVREQIRWVL
-799 EHIAIVQQHEK
+799 QQTT

>member
-1 MRETESS
+1 M
-8 IEKRNTHKNHLS
+8 L
-20 KDENL
+20 
-25 HISFL
+25 F
-30 CCIFALEMT
+30 
-39 NQSLYDIILPLAIAD
+39 DIILPLAIAD
-54 VYTYNIP
+54 VYTYRVVDAR
-61 EALLPIAYRQSPIIG
+61 EASYGTAMPIGYGTAMPIGNGTAQAPIG

-90 IIYRQHEGELPANV
+90 IIYRKHEGELPKSV
-104 KVRDVL
+104 KVRDIL
-110 QIIDDTPIVTTEQ
+110 QIVDDTPIVTAEQ

-151 DDNYSAATTQYIQLS
+151 DDNYSAATTQYIQLA
-166 PAFLAKEAQE
+166 PAYLAKEAQE
-176 QLLGELKRAK
+176 QLLGAFQRAK

-205 RRALLDQSG
+205 RRVLLEQSG

-228 FLEEERPISRLR
+228 FLEEEHPISRLR
-240 QYNGE
+240 QYRGE
-245 TQQPHPLDSQQT
+245 TQLPHNLDNQQSR
-257 KAIKEIRE
+257 AIAEIRK

-289 LIEEVLQ
+289 LIEEVLK

-334 NAERVEIYNQV
+334 NAERVEIYHACHGTPDV
-345 QCSSTEVQHSSKLSS
+345 GRAKAYGVMGKGEWTPSGLMDASLMGKGDEAMR
-360 EEKTILNYIERE
+360 RE
-372 ALNHAEQVETP
+372 ARV
-383 KTRGRL
+383 

-397 FLPFSNLGLI
+397 FLPFSELGLI

-429 SAAIMMAHWYG
+429 SAAIMMASWYG

-454 YYNALTGK
+454 YHNALNGK

-475 QLPQITLI
+475 QLPHITLI

-495 GHFSDPL
+495 GHFADPL

-544 VSMTYHKANRTLV
+544 VSMTYHKANHTLV
-557 CHCCGHSSSAQN
+557 CHCCGHSATAPN

-574 KTEYRT
+574 NTEYRT

-585 ERLEEEIQGLF
+585 ERLEEEIHGLF
-596 PEARVLRMDLDS
+596 PKARVLRMDLDS

-619 DRFAKHEV
+619 DQFAKHEV

-659 PDFRSYEHAFQ
+659 PNFRSNEQAFQ

-693 NTKNPVFEFLKTH
+693 DKKNSLYQHLIEH
-706 NYKGLYHQQIA
+706 DYQGLYAEQIA
-717 ERELFKYPPYQRLIM
+717 ERKAFGFPPYHRMIM
-732 LTLRHRDLGRLEA
+732 LTLKHRDMQRLTTA
-745 AATLLQ
+745 SDMLQ
-751 QSLQQSFGERVSG
+751 QRLQQVFGARISG
-764 VIIPSVTKV
+764 VIMPSIARTQ
-773 NNQWVRQ
+773 NMHVRQ
-780 IRLRVETTANITR
+780 IRLTIEANANIAR
-793 AKALVK
+793 AKEMVREQIKLVL
-799 EHIAIVQQHEK
+799 QHAT

-816 LPDVDPM
+816 QPDVDPM

>member
-1 MRETESS
+1 
-8 IEKRNTHKNHLS
+8 
-20 KDENL
+20 
-25 HISFL
+25 
-30 CCIFALEMT
+30 MT

-61 EALLPIAYRQSPIIG
+61 EALLPIANRQSPTTG
-76 CRVLVPLGKKSIIG
+76 CRVLVPLGKKSVIG
-90 IIYRQHEGELPANV
+90 IIYRKHEGELPASI
-104 KVRDVL
+104 KVRDAL
-110 QIIDDTPIVTTEQ
+110 QIIDETPIITAEQ

-151 DDNYSAATTQYIQLS
+151 DDNYSVATTQYIQLS
-166 PAFLAKEAQE
+166 PAYLAKESQE
-176 QLLGELKRAK
+176 QLFGELKRAK

-191 VRDFLRLAQNYQVE
+191 VQDFLRLAQNYQVE
-205 RRALLDQSG
+205 RRLLLEQTG

-228 FLEEERPISRLR
+228 FIEEERPISRLR

-245 TQQPHPLDSQQT
+245 TQQPHSLDSQQSR
-257 KAIKEIRE
+257 AIAEIRE
-265 SWQEKNVTLLHGVTS
+265 SWQGKNVTLLHGVTS

-319 AVFGDK
+319 AVFGDQ

-334 NAERVEIYNQV
+334 NAERVEIYN
-345 QCSSTEVQHSSKLSS
+345 EVKG
-360 EEKTILNYIERE
+360 ERRE
-372 ALNHAEQVETP
+372 A
-383 KTRGRL
+383 KGRV

-454 YYNALTGK
+454 YHNALSGK

-475 QLPQITLI
+475 QLPQITMI
-483 DLQRQYHRKEMY
+483 DLQHQYHRKEMY

-502 VDRIREELAK
+502 VDRIREELSK

-519 QNRRGYAPFLQC
+519 QNRRGYAPVLQC
-531 PSCGEVPKCPNCD
+531 TKCGEAPKCPNCD
-544 VSMTYHKANRTLV
+544 VTMTYHKAHNTLN
-557 CHCCGHSSSAQN
+557 CHYCGHHSSIITRGSSLT
-569 HCPKC
+569 CPKC
-574 KTEYRT
+574 GGEMRT

-652 ADSLLNQ
+652 ADSLLNT

-693 NTKNPVFEFLKTH
+693 DPKN
-706 NYKGLYHQQIA
+706 NLYQHLILHDYQALYNEQIA
-717 ERELFKYPPYQRLIM
+717 ERKAFGFPPYHRMIM
-732 LTLRHRDLGRLEA
+732 LTLKHRDIGRLDA
-745 AATLLQ
+745 ASSMLQ
-751 QSLQQSFGERVSG
+751 QRLQQAFGTRVSG
-764 VIIPSVTKV
+764 VIVPSVARTQ
-773 NNQWVRQ
+773 NMYVRQ
-780 IRLRVETTANITR
+780 IRLTIEATANISR
-793 AKALVK
+793 AKEMLH
-799 EHIAIVQQHEK
+799 EQICFVQQQNQ

>member
-1 MRETESS
+1 M
-8 IEKRNTHKNHLS
+8 
-20 KDENL
+20 

-30 CCIFALEMT
+30 FCTFAFEMT

-61 EALLPIAYRQSPIIG
+61 DTLLPIANCQSPITG
-76 CRVLVPLGKKSIIG
+76 RRVLVPLGKKSVIG
-90 IIYRQHEGELPANV
+90 IIYRRHEGELAPNI

-110 QIIDDTPIVTTEQ
+110 QIVDETPIITAEQ

-166 PAFLAKEAQE
+166 PAYLAKEAQQ

-205 RRALLDQSG
+205 RRVLLEQAG

-228 FLEEERPISRLR
+228 FIEEKRPISRLR
-240 QYNGE
+240 QYTGE

-289 LIEEVLQ
+289 LIEEILH

-334 NAERVEIYNQV
+334 NAERVEIYN
-345 QCSSTEVQHSSKLSS
+345 EVKG
-360 EEKTILNYIERE
+360 ERRE
-372 ALNHAEQVETP
+372 A
-383 KTRGRL
+383 KGRV

-397 FLPFSNLGLI
+397 FLPFSDLGLI

-454 YYNALTGK
+454 YYWAQKQK
-462 YGLVEMTERFQGL
+462 YGYVSLVQRYNDV
-475 QLPQITLI
+475 QLPQV
-483 DLQRQYHRKEMY
+483 QV
-495 GHFSDPL
+495 
-502 VDRIREELAK
+502 VDRQDAFRKNRMKGMFTWLLYEKMQQTLAN
-512 GKQVILF
+512 GEQIILF
-519 QNRRGYAPFLQC
+519 QNRRGFSSQVEC
-531 PSCGEVPKCPNCD
+531 PDCGYVPKCRHCD
-544 VSMTYHKANRTLV
+544 VSLTYHKSKNRLQ
-557 CHCCGHSSSAQN
+557 CHYCGYSHGCACWRA
-569 HCPKC
+569 HC
-574 KTEYRT
+574 
-580 QGFGT
+580 
-585 ERLEEEIQGLF
+585 
-596 PEARVLRMDLDS
+596 
-608 TRKKDAYQTII
+608 
-619 DRFAKHEV
+619 
-627 DILIGTQMVTKGLH
+627 
-641 FNDVSLVAVLQ
+641 
-652 ADSLLNQ
+652 
-659 PDFRSYEHAFQ
+659 
-670 MLEQVSGRAGR
+670 
-681 TGSQGEVMIQTF
+681 
-693 NTKNPVFEFLKTH
+693 
-706 NYKGLYHQQIA
+706 
-717 ERELFKYPPYQRLIM
+717 
-732 LTLRHRDLGRLEA
+732 RHWHR
-745 AATLLQ
+745 
-751 QSLQQSFGERVSG
+751 
-764 VIIPSVTKV
+764 P
-773 NNQWVRQ
+773 
-780 IRLRVETTANITR
+780 
-793 AKALVK
+793 
-799 EHIAIVQQHEK
+799 
-810 CKGTII
+810 
-816 LPDVDPM
+816 

>member
-1 MRETESS
+1 M
-8 IEKRNTHKNHLS
+8 L
-20 KDENL
+20 
-25 HISFL
+25 F
-30 CCIFALEMT
+30 
-39 NQSLYDIILPLAIAD
+39 DIILPLAIAD
-54 VYTYNIP
+54 VYTYRVVDAR
-61 EALLPIAYRQSPIIG
+61 EASYGTAAPIGNGTAQAPIG

-90 IIYRQHEGELPANV
+90 IIYRKHEGELPESV
-104 KVRDVL
+104 KVRDIL
-110 QIIDDTPIVTTEQ
+110 QIVDDTPIVTAEQ

-151 DDNYSAATTQYIQLS
+151 DDNYSAATTQYIQLA
-166 PAFLAKEAQE
+166 PAYLAKEAQE
-176 QLLGELKRAK
+176 QLLGAFQRAK

-205 RRALLDQSG
+205 RRVLLEQSG

-228 FLEEERPISRLR
+228 FLEEEHPISRLR
-240 QYNGE
+240 QYRGE
-245 TQQPHPLDSQQT
+245 TQLPHNLDNQQSR
-257 KAIKEIRE
+257 AITEIRK

-289 LIEEVLQ
+289 LIEEVLK

-334 NAERVEIYNQV
+334 NAERVEIYHACHGTPDVGRAQAYGV
-345 QCSSTEVQHSSKLSS
+345 MGKGEWTPSGLMDASLMGKGDEAMR
-360 EEKTILNYIERE
+360 RE
-372 ALNHAEQVETP
+372 ARV
-383 KTRGRL
+383 

-397 FLPFSNLGLI
+397 FLPFSELGLI

-429 SAAIMMAHWYG
+429 SAAIMMAQWYG

-454 YYNALTGK
+454 YHNALNGK

-475 QLPQITLI
+475 QLPHITLI

-495 GHFSDPL
+495 GHFADPL

-544 VSMTYHKANRTLV
+544 VSMTYHKANHTLV
-557 CHCCGHSSSAQN
+557 CHCCGHSATAPN

-574 KTEYRT
+574 NTEYRT

-585 ERLEEEIQGLF
+585 ERLEEEIHGLF
-596 PEARVLRMDLDS
+596 PAARVLRMDLDS

-619 DRFAKHEV
+619 DQFAKHEV

-659 PDFRSYEHAFQ
+659 PNFRSYEQAFQ

-693 NTKNPVFEFLKTH
+693 DPKNSLYQHLIEH
-706 NYKGLYHQQIA
+706 DYQGLFAEQIA
-717 ERELFKYPPYQRLIM
+717 ERKAFGFPPYHRMIM
-732 LTLRHRDLGRLEA
+732 LTLKHRDMQRLTA
-745 AATLLQ
+745 ASDMLQ
-751 QSLQQSFGERVSG
+751 QRLQQVFGARISG
-764 VIIPSVTKV
+764 VIMPSIARTQ
-773 NNQWVRQ
+773 NMHVRQ
-780 IRLRVETTANITR
+780 IRLTIEANANIAR
-793 AKALVK
+793 AKEMVREQIKLVL
-799 EHIAIVQQHEK
+799 QHAT

-816 LPDVDPM
+816 QPDVDPM

>member
-1 MRETESS
+1 MGNES
-8 IEKRNTHKNHLS
+8 L
-20 KDENL
+20 
-25 HISFL
+25 F
-30 CCIFALEMT
+30 
-39 NQSLYDIILPLAIAD
+39 DIILPLAIAD
-54 VYTYNIP
+54 VYTYRIP
-61 EALLPIAYRQSPIIG
+61 SIPLQGGRDVIG
-76 CRVLVPLGKKSIIG
+76 CRVLVPLGKKSVIG
-90 IIYRQHEGELPANV
+90 IIYRKHEGELPASV

-110 QIIDDTPIVTTEQ
+110 QIVDETPIVTAEQ

-166 PAFLAKEAQE
+166 PAYLAKEAQE

-205 RRALLDQSG
+205 RRILLEQSG

-240 QYNGE
+240 QYTGE
-245 TQQPHPLDSQQT
+245 TQQPHHLDSQQSR
-257 KAIKEIRE
+257 AIAEIRE

-319 AVFGDK
+319 AVFGDR

-334 NAERVEIYNQV
+334 NAERVEIYHEVRQASPK
-345 QCSSTEVQHSSKLSS
+345 SSPKGKDFNFE
-360 EEKTILNYIERE
+360 
-372 ALNHAEQVETP
+372 ETP
-383 KTRGRL
+383 PSFQGGDGGRL

-397 FLPFSNLGLI
+397 FLPFNKLGLI

-429 SAAIMMAHWYG
+429 SAAIMMAQWYG

-454 YYNALTGK
+454 YHNALNGK

-495 GHFSDPL
+495 GHFADPL

-544 VSMTYHKANRTLV
+544 VSMTYHKANRSLV
-557 CHCCGHSSSAQN
+557 CHCCGHSTSAPTL
-569 HCPKC
+569 CPKC
-574 KTEYRT
+574 KIEYRT

-693 NTKNPVFEFLKTH
+693 DPKNSLYQH
-706 NYKGLYHQQIA
+706 LIQHDYQGLYAEQIA
-717 ERELFKYPPYQRLIM
+717 ERKAFGFPPYHRMIM
-732 LTLRHRDLGRLEA
+732 LTLKHRDMGRLEA
-745 AATLLQ
+745 ASGLLQ
-751 QSLQQSFGERVSG
+751 QRLHQAFGSRVSG
-764 VIIPSVTKV
+764 VIVPSVARTQ
-773 NNQWVRQ
+773 NMYVRQ
-780 IRLRVETTANITR
+780 IRLTIEANANITR
-793 AKALVK
+793 AKEMVR
-799 EHIAIVQQHEK
+799 EQSRWVQQQTQ
-810 CKGTII
+810 CKGVVI

>member
-1 MRETESS
+1 
-8 IEKRNTHKNHLS
+8 
-20 KDENL
+20 
-25 HISFL
+25 
-30 CCIFALEMT
+30 MT

-61 EALLPIAYRQSPIIG
+61 SEGCRLLDASLSDARQASYGTAAPIG
-76 CRVLVPLGKKSIIG
+76 CRVLAPLGKKSVIG
-90 IIYRQHEGELPANV
+90 IIYRRHEGELAPNI
-104 KVRDVL
+104 KVRD
-110 QIIDDTPIVTTEQ
+110 IIQVIDEQPIVTAKQ
-123 LKLWEWLSSY
+123 LQLWDWLAQY

-166 PAFLAKEAQE
+166 PAYLAPEAQE
-176 QLLGELKRAK
+176 QLLKELQRAK

-205 RRALLDQSG
+205 RRILLEQSG
-214 VSGAILRTLIDKGI
+214 VSGAILRILIDKGV
-228 FLEEERPISRLR
+228 FLEEQRPISRLQ
-240 QYNGE
+240 QYTGE
-245 TQQPHPLDSQQT
+245 TQSPHTLDQQQSNALS
-257 KAIKEIRE
+257 AIQQA
-265 SWQEKNVTLLHGVTS
+265 WEKTSVTLLHGVTS

-289 LIEEVLQ
+289 LIDQVLK

-305 PEIALTTQLTDRLQ
+305 PEIALTTQLTDRLR
-319 AVFGDK
+319 AVFGDQ
-325 LVVYHSKFS
+325 LVVYHSRFS
-334 NAERVEIYNQV
+334 NAERVEIYNRV
-345 QCSSTEVQHSSKLSS
+345 KEDEAMRRRG
-360 EEKTILNYIERE
+360 EEAKGM
-372 ALNHAEQVETP
+372 V
-383 KTRGRL
+383 

-397 FLPFSNLGLI
+397 FLPFNDLGLI

-462 YGLVEMTERFQGL
+462 YGLVEMKERYKGL
-475 QLPQITLI
+475 QLPQITMI

-495 GHFSDPL
+495 GHFADPL

-519 QNRRGYAPFLQC
+519 QNRRGYAPVLQC
-531 PSCGEVPKCPNCD
+531 TKCGEAPKCPNCD
-544 VSMTYHKANRTLV
+544 VTMTYHKATNALV
-557 CHCCGHSSSAQN
+557 CHYCGHSTRIPRK
-569 HCPKC
+569 CPKC
-574 KTEYRT
+574 GGEMRT

-585 ERLEEEIQGLF
+585 ERLEEEIKGLF
-596 PEARVLRMDLDS
+596 PEARVARMDLDS
-608 TRKKDAYQTII
+608 TRKKDSYQRII
-619 DRFAKHEV
+619 DDFAAHRV

-652 ADSLLNQ
+652 ADSLLNT
-659 PDFRSYEHAFQ
+659 PDFRSYEQAFQ

-681 TGSQGEVMIQTF
+681 TGDQGEVMIQTF
-693 NTKNPVFEFLKTH
+693 NTKNPVFGYLKAH
-706 NYKGLYHQQIA
+706 DYEGLYKQQIA
-717 ERELFKYPPYQRLIM
+717 ERKLFKYPPHQRLII

-751 QSLQQSFGERVSG
+751 QRLQQSFGERVSG

-773 NNQWVRQ
+773 SNQWVRQ
-780 IRLRVETTANITR
+780 IRLRVETIANIAR
-793 AKALVK
+793 AKALLK
-799 EHIAIVQQHEK
+799 EHIAIVQQQEK

>member
-1 MRETESS
+1 MRT
-8 IEKRNTHKNHLS
+8 
-20 KDENL
+20 
-25 HISFL
+25 
-30 CCIFALEMT
+30 CIFCCTFAAEMT

-61 EALLPIAYRQSPIIG
+61 DTLLPIANRQSPIIG
-76 CRVLVPLGKKSIIG
+76 CRVLVPLGKKSVIG
-90 IIYRQHEGELPANV
+90 IIYRRHEGKLAPNI
-104 KVRDVL
+104 KVRD
-110 QIIDDTPIVTTEQ
+110 IIQVIDEQPIVTTKQ
-123 LKLWEWLSSY
+123 LQLWEWLAQY

-151 DDNYSAATTQYIQLS
+151 DDNYSAATTQFIQLS
-166 PAFLAKEAQE
+166 PAYIAKEAQE
-176 QLLGELKRAK
+176 QLFKELQRAK

-205 RRALLDQSG
+205 RRVLLEQSG
-214 VSGAILRTLIDKGI
+214 VSGAILRTLIDKGV
-228 FLEEERPISRLR
+228 FLEEQRPVSRLQ
-240 QYNGE
+240 QYQGAIQ
-245 TQQPHPLDSQQT
+245 TPHALDHQQT
-257 KAIKEIRE
+257 LALQQIHKTWESKA
-265 SWQEKNVTLLHGVTS
+265 VTLLHGVTS

-289 LIEEVLQ
+289 LIREAVQ

-305 PEIALTTQLTDRLQ
+305 PEIALTTQLTDRLR
-319 AVFGDK
+319 AVFGDQ
-325 LVVYHSKFS
+325 LVVYHSRFS

-345 QCSSTEVQHSSKLSS
+345 ADSYTFEQQLCCTELS
-360 EEKTILNYIERE
+360 EPLNQPCRE
-372 ALNHAEQVETP
+372 G
-383 KTRGRL
+383 KL

-397 FLPFSNLGLI
+397 FLPFNNLGLI

-462 YGLVEMTERFQGL
+462 YGLVEMKERFQGL
-475 QLPQITLI
+475 QLPRITMI

-495 GHFSDPL
+495 GHFADPL
-502 VDRIREELAK
+502 VDRIREELAN

-519 QNRRGYAPFLQC
+519 QNRRGYAPVLQC
-531 PSCGEVPKCPNCD
+531 TKCGEAPKCPNCD
-544 VSMTYHKANRTLV
+544 VTMTYHKATNSLV
-557 CHCCGHSSSAQN
+557 CHYCGHSTRIPSK
-569 HCPKC
+569 CPKC
-574 KTEYRT
+574 DGEMRT

-585 ERLEEEIQGLF
+585 ERLEEEIKGLF
-596 PEARVLRMDLDS
+596 PNARVARMDLDS
-608 TRKKDAYQTII
+608 TRKKDSYQTII
-619 DRFAKHEV
+619 DTFAKHEV

-652 ADSLLNQ
+652 ADSLLNT
-659 PDFRSYEHAFQ
+659 PDFRSYEQAFQ

-693 NTKNPVFEFLKTH
+693 NPKNPVFAYLKAH
-706 NYKGLYHQQIA
+706 DYEGLYKQQIA

-732 LTLRHRDLGRLEA
+732 LTLRHRDLDRLDTA
-745 AATLLQ
+745 AALLQ
-751 QSLQQSFGERVSG
+751 QRLQQSFGERVSG

-773 NNQWVRQ
+773 SNQWVRQ
-780 IRLRVETTANITR
+780 IRLRVETTANIAR
-793 AKALVK
+793 AKALLK
-799 EHIAIVQQHEK
+799 EHIVFVQQQEK

>member
-1 MRETESS
+1 MQ
-8 IEKRNTHKNHLS
+8 
-20 KDENL
+20 
-25 HISFL
+25 F
-30 CCIFALEMT
+30 
-39 NQSLYDIILPLAIAD
+39 DIILPLAIAD

-61 EALLPIAYRQSPIIG
+61 AALLPIANRQSPTTG

-90 IIYRQHEGELPANV
+90 IIYRKHEGELPASV

-110 QIIDDTPIVTTEQ
+110 QIIDDTPIITAEQ

-151 DDNYSAATTQYIQLS
+151 DDNYSAATTQYIQLA
-166 PAFLAKEAQE
+166 PAYLAKEAQE

-205 RRALLDQSG
+205 RRVLLEQSG

-240 QYNGE
+240 QYTGE
-245 TQQPHPLDSQQT
+245 TQMPHSLDSQQSR
-257 KAIKEIRE
+257 AITEIRE
-265 SWQEKNVTLLHGVTS
+265 SWREKNVTLLHGVTS

-289 LIEEVLQ
+289 LIEEMLQ

-334 NAERVEIYNQV
+334 NAERVEIYH
-345 QCSSTEVQHSSKLSS
+345 EVKGD
-360 EEKTILNYIERE
+360 EAMRRE
-372 ALNHAEQVETP
+372 ARV
-383 KTRGRL
+383 

-397 FLPFSNLGLI
+397 FLPFSDLGLI

-429 SAAIMMAHWYG
+429 SAAIMMAQWYG
-440 AKVLLGTATPSIES
+440 AKVLLGTATPSVES
-454 YYNALTGK
+454 YHNALSGK

-475 QLPQITLI
+475 QLPQITMI

-495 GHFSDPL
+495 GHFADPL
-502 VDRIREELAK
+502 VDRIREELTK

-557 CHCCGHSSSAQN
+557 CHCCGHSTSAPN

-596 PEARVLRMDLDS
+596 PDARVLRMDLDS

-681 TGSQGEVMIQTF
+681 TGSQGEVIIQTF
-693 NTKNPVFEFLKTH
+693 DPKNSLYQH
-706 NYKGLYHQQIA
+706 LIQHDYQGLYAEQIA
-717 ERELFKYPPYQRLIM
+717 ERKAFGFPPYHRMIM
-732 LTLRHRDLGRLEA
+732 LTLKHRDMQRLTA
-745 AATLLQ
+745 SSDLLQ
-751 QSLQQSFGERVSG
+751 QRLQQAFGTRVSG
-764 VIIPSVTKV
+764 VILPSVARTQ
-773 NNQWVRQ
+773 NMYVRQ
-780 IRLRVETTANITR
+780 IRLTIEANANITR
-793 AKALVK
+793 AKEMVR
-799 EHIAIVQQHEK
+799 EQIMFVQQQTT

>member
-1 MRETESS
+1 
-8 IEKRNTHKNHLS
+8 
-20 KDENL
+20 
-25 HISFL
+25 
-30 CCIFALEMT
+30 MT

-61 EALLPIAYRQSPIIG
+61 NALWPLTNRQSPTTG

-90 IIYRQHEGELPANV
+90 IIYRKHEGELPANV

-110 QIIDDTPIVTTEQ
+110 QIIDDTPIITTEQ
-123 LKLWEWLSSY
+123 IKLWDWLSSY

-166 PAFLAKEAQE
+166 PVYLAKEAQE

-191 VRDFLRLAQNYQVE
+191 VRDFLRLAQNYRVE
-205 RRALLDQSG
+205 RRALLEQSG
-214 VSGAILRTLIDKGI
+214 VSGAILRILIDKGV
-228 FLEEERPISRLR
+228 FLEEELPISRLR
-240 QYNGE
+240 QYTGE
-245 TQQPHPLDSQQT
+245 TQQPHSLDSQQSR
-257 KAIKEIRE
+257 AIAEIRE
-265 SWQEKNVTLLHGVTS
+265 SWREKNVTLLHGVTS

-334 NAERVEIYNQV
+334 NAERVEIYH
-345 QCSSTEVQHSSKLSS
+345 EVRGERR
-360 EEKTILNYIERE
+360 EEK
-372 ALNHAEQVETP
+372 
-383 KTRGRL
+383 GRL

-397 FLPFSNLGLI
+397 FLPFSDLGLI

-429 SAAIMMAHWYG
+429 SAAIMMASWYG

-454 YYNALTGK
+454 YHNALSGK

-495 GHFSDPL
+495 GHFADPL
-502 VDRIREELAK
+502 VYRIREELAK

-531 PSCGEVPKCPNCD
+531 PNCGEVPKCPNCD

-557 CHCCGHSSSAQN
+557 CHCCGHSTSSPT

-580 QGFGT
+580 HGFGT
-585 ERLEEEIQGLF
+585 ERLEEEIHGLF

-693 NTKNPVFEFLKTH
+693 DPKNS
-706 NYKGLYHQQIA
+706 LYQHLIQHDYQRLYEEQIA
-717 ERELFKYPPYQRLIM
+717 ERKAFGFPPYHRMIM
-732 LTLRHRDLGRLEA
+732 LTLKHRDMQRLTTA
-745 AATLLQ
+745 SDLLQ
-751 QSLQQSFGERVSG
+751 QRLQQVFGSRVSG
-764 VIIPSVTKV
+764 VILPSIARTQ
-773 NNQWVRQ
+773 NMHVRQ
-780 IRLRVETTANITR
+780 IRLTIEATANIAR
-793 AKALVK
+793 AKDMVR
-799 EHIAIVQQHEK
+799 EQISFVQRQST